1 MSWERMKLGKAITLK
16 RGYDLPNQAR
26 IVGNVPVIS
35 SSGVTDYHNEAMR
48 SGPGVVTGRY
58 GTLGQVF
65 YVNEPYWPLNTTL
78 YVSDFKGNDA
88 RFVSYFL
95 RTLNL
100 SGQNSAG
107 AVPGLN
113 RNILHE
119 LDIRFPPLPVQQRIA
134 AILSAYD
141 DLIDNNR
148 KRIALLEKAARL
160 LYEEWFVRLQF
171 PGHEHTPVVE
181 GVPQGWAKSKVEDI
195 GEIITGKTPDTT
207 RASYY
212 GEDVPFIKTPDMHGN
227 VYVIETESSLS
238 KEGADI
244 QPKKY
249 LPKNAILV
257 ACIGAKLGVVSL
269 SPGVSQ
275 TNQQI
280 NAVITHDETAT
291 YFAFFTLR
299 ALKPRLEAVGGGAT
313 MPNVNKSKFGSL
325 ELLLP
330 NKALLQAFEGFCKP
344 VFAQILIL
352 QQQTQKLQQARDL
365 LLPRLMSGELAV

>member
-1 MSWERMKLGKAITLK
+1 M
-16 RGYDLPNQAR
+16 
-26 IVGNVPVIS
+26 
-35 SSGVTDYHNEAMR
+35 
-48 SGPGVVTGRY
+48 
-58 GTLGQVF
+58 
-65 YVNEPYWPLNTTL
+65 NTTL